1 MGRTRRP
8 ALLALAAALGACSAP
23 PDAGRTRPEAVRTT
37 PFPQRDARVL
47 GLRVRYVDVGPTDA
61 GTPALP
67 LLLIPGHT
75 SRVEEYDGLVPV
87 LARRH
92 RVVVLDY
99 PGSGFAE
106 KPDREYSLA
115 LYEGVSTA
123 LLDQLGIGRAH
134 LAGGSLGGNLVL
146 RLGHR
151 YPDRFER
158 LAPWAPGSAWQ
169 ASPRVGRA
177 LRALRGYPLF
187 WPIVWIQSR
196 YWYGKDWPGRDA
208 ALADTFAYYREVMG
222 PGFVRMYFEMAAD
235 QVERSLFPIAPAI
248 RQPVWL
254 GWGDQDDGAGMGAG
268 VAKLAELL
276 PRCELRVFPG
286 ARHSLAAEIPAELAG
301 AIEEFLTRPE
311 HGLPGRAA
319 AREDRGAAGRR
330 LAHTPD
336 TPFLARPGEG
346 EDP

>member
-1 MGRTRRP
+1 M
-8 ALLALAAALGACSAP
+8 LAATLCACSAP
-23 PDAGRTRPEAVRTT
+23 PDPGRTRPEAVRAT
-37 PFPQRDARVL
+37 PLPQRDARVL
-47 GLRVRYVDVGPTDA
+47 GLRVRYVDFGPTA
-61 GTPALP
+61 PEAPALP

-75 SRVEEYDGLVPV
+75 SRIEEYDGIVPV

-99 PGSGFAE
+99 PGSGFSE
-106 KPDREYSLA
+106 KPDVEYSLQ
-115 LYEGVSTA
+115 LYEDVSTA

-158 LAPWAPGSAWQ
+158 LAPWAPGSAWR
-169 ASPRVGRA
+169 ANSRVGRV
-177 LRALRGYPLF
+177 LRAVRGYPLF
-187 WPIVWIQSR
+187 WPIVWVQSR
-196 YWYGKDWPGRDA
+196 YWYGEDWPGRDA

-268 VAKLAELL
+268 VAKLARLL

-286 ARHSLAAEIPAELAG
+286 ARHSLAAEIPAQLAD
-301 AIEEFLTRPE
+301 AIEEFLTRPGP
-311 HGLPGRAA
+311 GLPGPVSTTS
-319 AREDRGAAGRR
+319 E
-330 LAHTPD
+330 
-336 TPFLARPGEG
+336 
-346 EDP
+346 